1 MNENTSKIIIFSTLS
16 ILWIASILLIMAPEL
31 GFTTPMFPKPEHN
44 FALYTMLIS
53 GALLALYSLKTGIG
67 FLRTNS

>member
-1 MNENTSKIIIFSTLS
+1 MNENTSKIIIFSTLG

-31 GFTTPMFPKPEHN
+31 GLTSPVFPKPEHN

-53 GALLALYSLKTGIG
+53 GVLLAIYSLKTGIG
-67 FLRTNS
+67 FLRTS